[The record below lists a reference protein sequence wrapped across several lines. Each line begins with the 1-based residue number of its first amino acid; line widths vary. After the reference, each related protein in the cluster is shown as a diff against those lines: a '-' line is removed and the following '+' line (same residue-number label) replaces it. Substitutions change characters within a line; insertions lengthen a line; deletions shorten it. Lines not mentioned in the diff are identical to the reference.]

1 MFDLGKI
8 LIYKAVIHT
17 FNRERE
23 YPVYSTYEIDH
34 EEELTF
40 EIIRK
45 NLEKIHG
52 SSEMKWASFGE
63 ASVVEKMME
72 NLDADLN
79 LFMEVT
85 KDLSYMIHKNIYEN
99 SEALPSCDIAFILFE
114 MDEVMYFGCI
124 KFNHKD
130 LLVRRLEETR
140 DGAIAMIAKSN
151 DLYLTPKSK
160 TEEGFIVHL
169 KFMDIALLDKSYTV
183 KGEKQNF
190 FGDLV
195 LGLSSGMSEKEKL
208 KAFNQVNKRVQ
219 EKFIGEDLQQ
229 KAQIKKAISDTIVE
243 EGIIE
248 VEKVLDRAF
257 EDGQEVKGI
266 YREALKKANLDKA
279 EIKVGEVMARKF
291 DRQKIIT
298 GNGIEISIPV
308 DYYQDNDKVEITA
321 NSDGTINII
330 VKNID
335 EYKSV

>member
-1 MFDLGKI
+1 MHAHCARRSGAK
-8 LIYKAVIHT
+8 
-17 FNRERE
+17 
-23 YPVYSTYEIDH
+23 
-34 EEELTF
+34 
-40 EIIRK
+40 
-45 NLEKIHG
+45 G
-52 SSEMKWASFGE
+52 Q
-63 ASVVEKMME
+63 
-72 NLDADLN
+72 
-79 LFMEVT
+79 
-85 KDLSYMIHKNIYEN
+85 
-99 SEALPSCDIAFILFE
+99 SCPAPRGRCD
-114 MDEVMYFGCI
+114 
-124 KFNHKD
+124 
-130 LLVRRLEETR
+130 RTR
-140 DGAIAMIAKSN
+140 THRCGWRQPGVGPLRAGAPGRAG
-151 DLYLTPKSK
+151 T
-160 TEEGFIVHL
+160 G
-169 KFMDIALLDKSYTV
+169 
-183 KGEKQNF
+183 G
-190 FGDLV
+190 
-195 LGLSSGMSEKEKL
+195 

-308 DYYQDNDKVEITA
+308 DYYQDTDKVEITA